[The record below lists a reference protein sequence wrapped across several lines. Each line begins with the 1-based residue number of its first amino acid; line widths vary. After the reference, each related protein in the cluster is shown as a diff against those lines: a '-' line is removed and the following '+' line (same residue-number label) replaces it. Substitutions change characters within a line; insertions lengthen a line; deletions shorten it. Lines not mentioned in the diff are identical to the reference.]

1 MIKFETETD
10 TFGKI
15 VRFSVKGHSMYAE
28 EGKDIVCAAVSSAVW
43 MAING
48 IEKQKL
54 AEVSVKQDNGFVDC
68 LISEKRAAGADAVL
82 TSLLLFMKEMAAAY
96 KKNVFLVQK

>member
-1 MIKFETETD
+1 MIKFETVTD
-10 TFGKI
+10 DFGKI

-48 IEKQKL
+48 IEKQRL
-54 AEVSVKQDNGFVDC
+54 AEIFVKQSDGFVDC
-68 LISEKRAAGADAVL
+68 TISEKRTSGADAVL